1 MKIYNYDNDGYY
13 INESLADED
22 PLTVGGYL
30 IPGNA
35 TSEPPPPTS
44 SHEIC
49 KFDGAGWG
57 IVMDL
62 RGTQYWLDDA
72 LHTITEIGVELPAGS
87 ALEKPQSVI
96 DAEFV
101 QHKQTARDAINSIRD
116 ARIYAGVEFP
126 ASSGVMFDSDELA
139 QKNINGAVTM
149 SILAAASGQQ
159 FEQPWIAKDNSVVT
173 LDAAGVAGLGVTLGR
188 HVGKHR
194 LEANAAKSTLD
205 AAADMKSVQA
215 VVDNYMALS

>member
-22 PLTVGGYL
+22 PLTAGEYL

-44 SHEIC
+44 AHEIC
-49 KFDGAGWG
+49 KFDGGWK

-87 ALEKPQSVI
+87 SLEKPQSVI

-101 QHKQTARDAINSIRD
+101 QYKQTARDAINRIRD
-116 ARIYAGVEFP
+116 SRIYAGVEFP
-126 ASSGVMFDSDELA
+126 PDSGVMFDSDELA

-173 LDAAGVAGLGVTLGR
+173 LDAAGVTGLGVTLGR
-188 HVGKHR
+188 HAGKHR
-194 LEANAAKSTLD
+194 LEANAAKSALD
-205 AAADMKSVQA
+205 AATDAVSVQA
-215 VVDNYMALS
+215 VIDAYMAAGQ